1 MRGYEIN
8 KDDYPMRW
16 SPRRPGRSNVLGSG
30 LRRRR

>member
-16 SPRRPGRSNVLGSG
+16 SPRRPGRSNVSFGP
-30 LRRRR
+30 